1 MKKSRSFKQPNVSP
15 PTVPSKMA
23 GAVDFS
29 QSLSPTER
37 TGRNDSRI
45 KLDMSLLDTSG
56 WSVRDRQRALHSAME
71 IEYVSTYPCAREWD
85 GKPIKMNDI
94 TDDGAVRCCMYAQHN
109 QTKRTHLT
117 RHSNTNAGMP
127 PDQRA
132 SDVKHVLVSCRP
144 MVAYCTMNWAV

>member
-23 GAVDFS
+23 GAVNSS

-109 QTKRTHLT
+109 QTKRTHTALE
-117 RHSNTNAGMP
+117 H
-127 PDQRA
+127 
-132 SDVKHVLVSCRP
+132 KCRY
-144 MVAYCTMNWAV
+144 AARSTG